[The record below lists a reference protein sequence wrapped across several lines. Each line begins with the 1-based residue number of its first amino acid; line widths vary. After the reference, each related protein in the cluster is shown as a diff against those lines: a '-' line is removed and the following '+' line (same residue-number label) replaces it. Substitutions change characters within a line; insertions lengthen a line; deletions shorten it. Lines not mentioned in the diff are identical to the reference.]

1 MRETDSTYQSQLEGW
16 QTHHSFTEDEDNE
29 HDWAQEFVHI
39 SWKPGEKMNLLISK
53 IASEVRLQVVNRVL
67 NKINWIRREELI
79 IRVGQM

>member
-1 MRETDSTYQSQLEGW
+1 
-16 QTHHSFTEDEDNE
+16 
-29 HDWAQEFVHI
+29 
-39 SWKPGEKMNLLISK
+39 MNLLISK